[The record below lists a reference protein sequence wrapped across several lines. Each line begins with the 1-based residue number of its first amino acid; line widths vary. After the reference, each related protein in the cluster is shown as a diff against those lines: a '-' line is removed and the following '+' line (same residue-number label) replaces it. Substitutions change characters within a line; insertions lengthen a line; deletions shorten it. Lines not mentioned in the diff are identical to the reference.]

1 MTTSFLLL
9 AAQAQP
15 QGSMTPMLLMMAAI
29 FVIMWLF
36 MIRPQQKERKKIQEF
51 QNSLQKG
58 TKVVVGGGIYGTV
71 QNIDL
76 AAGVV
81 EVEIAKG
88 TVIRVAKSNVFADA
102 TAMQT
107 K

>member
-1 MTTSFLLL
+1 MFATIIM
-9 AAQAQP
+9 AAQQQG
-15 QGSMTPMLLMMAAI
+15 QGSMTPMLVMMAAI
-29 FVIMWLF
+29 FVIMWFF

-71 QNIDL
+71 SNIDL

-81 EVEIAKG
+81 EVEIAKN
-88 TVIRVAKSNVFADA
+88 VIIRVAKSNVFADVNA
-102 TAMQT
+102 LQKA
-107 K
+107 